1 MRETGDK
8 AGIGQKSGASREQRA
23 VKGKDRH
30 FVTALSR
37 GLRVLHCFTRAR
49 PLLGVS
55 EIARLIDLPQPTTWR
70 LCHTLIELGY
80 LVQDEGSEKLRP
92 GLPVLGLG
100 YAVLAAQDF
109 GQLARPY
116 MQEIANR
123 YHAGVSLGIRDQNEV
138 LYLQRCIGGSVAF
151 ANWTV
156 GSRVPLLESPMG
168 WACLAAL
175 PTEARERVLTAL
187 PGPKTGKSARLR
199 RGLVAA
205 IPAYK
210 RSGYIVA
217 AGSLH
222 DDVNSAAVPFRSAN
236 PGRTL
241 ALSCGGLS
249 ATVSRSML
257 EQIGGALLKLSQM
270 LELAVPPITDHRE

>member
-1 MRETGDK
+1 MRK
-8 AGIGQKSGASREQRA
+8 AGGTAGTSQRSGVSGEQKA

-37 GLRVLHCFTRAR
+37 GLGVLRCFTRAR

-55 EIARLIDLPQPTTWR
+55 EIARLIGLPQPTTWR

-80 LVQDEGSEKLRP
+80 LAQDEGSEKLRP

-123 YHAGVSLGIRDQNEV
+123 YHAGVSLGIRDQNEM
-138 LYLQRCIGGSVAF
+138 LYLQRCIGGTVAF
-151 ANWTV
+151 ANWTA
-156 GSRVPLLESPMG
+156 GSRVPILESSMG

-175 PTEARERVLTAL
+175 PSEARERALTAL
-187 PGPKTGKSARLR
+187 PGSKGGEPARLR
-199 RGLVAA
+199 RALLAA
-205 IPAYK
+205 VPAYE
-210 RSGYIVA
+210 RSGYIVS

-222 DDVNSAAVPFRSAN
+222 GDVNSVAVPFRSAN
-236 PGRTL
+236 PGRVL
-241 ALSCGGLS
+241 ALSCGGLA

-257 EQIGGALLKLSQM
+257 DEVGVALLKLSAM
-270 LELAVPPITDHRE
+270 LELVVPPITDHRE